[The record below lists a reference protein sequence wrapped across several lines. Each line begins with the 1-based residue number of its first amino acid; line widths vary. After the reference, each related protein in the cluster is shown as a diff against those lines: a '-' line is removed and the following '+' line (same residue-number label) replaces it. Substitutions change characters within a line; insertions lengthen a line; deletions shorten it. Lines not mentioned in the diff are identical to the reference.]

1 MTSTYPFGG
10 GNAIDLDAVA
20 LGDEQQDLVRR
31 DAELRTAVDARL
43 ACGWCT
49 VTSCGVTDVAGVS
62 DVQSTVDDGAD
73 VVDLGLFDVVV
84 QIASAVGNEQRKL
97 RERGVE
103 VLVRVRVQQVAVLA
117 AMPSVPKGNAEPVLL
132 GVVAIKHVSGRYWLP
147 W

>member
-1 MTSTYPFGG
+1 MVTTYPFGG
-10 GNAIDLDAVA
+10 GDAVNLDAVA

-49 VTSCGVTDVAGVS
+49 VTGCGVTDVAGVS

-84 QIASAVGNEQRKL
+84 QVASAVGDEQRKL

-103 VLVRVRVQQVAVLA
+103 VLVGVRVQQVTVLSS
-117 AMPSVPKGNAEPVLL
+117 MPCVPKGNAELVLL
-132 GVVAIKHVSGRYWLP
+132 GVVAIKHVLGRYGLP